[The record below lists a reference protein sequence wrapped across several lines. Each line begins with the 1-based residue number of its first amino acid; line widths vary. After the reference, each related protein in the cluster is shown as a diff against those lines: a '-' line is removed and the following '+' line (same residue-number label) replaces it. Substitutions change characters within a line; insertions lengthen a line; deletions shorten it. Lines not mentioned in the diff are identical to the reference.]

1 MSSGIINE
9 YTTLLQK
16 KAYIETALSTLP
28 NGYISKKIIGGKEYK
43 YLQVRINGKIT
54 STYLKNDEVETIAN
68 KILLRKSY
76 EKELPKITKR
86 LNELEQASILLNSDI
101 TRRLAILNLSIG
113 MDELS
118 KDIKQECIT
127 FSEAM
132 TSIEG
137 FSASEETKN
146 NLNSWKD
153 GSITFLSI
161 FESTLK
167 KYGFSVEG

>member
-1 MSSGIINE
+1 
-9 YTTLLQK
+9 
-16 KAYIETALSTLP
+16 
-28 NGYISKKIIGGKEYK
+28 
-43 YLQVRINGKIT
+43 
-54 STYLKNDEVETIAN
+54 
-68 KILLRKSY
+68 
-76 EKELPKITKR
+76 
-86 LNELEQASILLNSDI
+86 
-101 TRRLAILNLSIG
+101 

-118 KDIKQECIT
+118 KNIKQECIT